1 MSKRL
6 TDEGASGRTPN
17 GVLEGA
23 RGESEFGALCRGN
36 AGVADFDISH
46 ALTDRKKGK
55 KKRNEEERRA
65 EFIVEHFASRLAQN
79 RELRINVLEMR
90 SGCSFETGG

>member
-1 MSKRL
+1 MSKGL

-17 GVLEGA
+17 GVLEGG
-23 RGESEFGALCRGN
+23 RGELEFGALCRGN

-46 ALTDRKKGK
+46 ALTDRKRE
-55 KKRNEEERRA
+55 KRQNEEERRA

-79 RELRINVLEMR
+79 RELRVNALEMR
-90 SGCSFETGG
+90 SGRSFETGD